1 MLRKADIDHILRA
14 AAAITNQ
21 FSFVLIGTG
30 AVIATARHI
39 PALLMMTP
47 EIDLYVEGDDSEMFS
62 DLIDATI
69 GQGSIFHRTF
79 HYYGDGVGARTAIMP
94 RDWRSRA
101 VTYTTADKSVQALC
115 PSADDIAVAKM
126 CAWRE
131 KDVAWLDKAFTSRI
145 ARVEH
150 VEGLLSHGLP
160 PEAPD
165 EMELRRRL
173 QSFRP
178 AQPLQPQPLHPE

>member
-1 MLRKADIDHILRA
+1 MLRKQNIDHILRA

-21 FSFVLIGTG
+21 SSFVLIETG
-30 AVIATARHI
+30 AVIATALHI
-39 PALLMMTP
+39 PASLMITP
-47 EIDLYVEGDDSEMFS
+47 ELDLYVDGDESAMFS

-79 HYYGDGVGARTAIMP
+79 RYYGDGVGARTAVMP
-94 RDWRSRA
+94 QDWRSRA
-101 VTYTTADKSVQALC
+101 VTYTTADKTARALC

-131 KDVAWLDKAFTSRI
+131 KDVAWLEEAFTSRI
-145 ARVEH
+145 ARIEQVES
-150 VEGLLSHGLP
+150 LLGHGLP

-173 QSFRP
+173 QRFMP
-178 AQPLQPQPLHPE
+178 TQPVQPQPIQPE

>member
-21 FSFVLIGTG
+21 SSFVLIGTG

-39 PALLMMTP
+39 PAFLMMTP
-47 EIDLYVEGDDSEMFS
+47 EIDLYVEGDDSETFS

-69 GQGSIFHRTF
+69 GQGSVFHRTF
-79 HYYGDGVGARTAIMP
+79 RYYGDGVGARTAVMP
-94 RDWRSRA
+94 LDWRSRA
-101 VTYTTADKSVQALC
+101 VTYITADKTVRALC
-115 PSADDIAVAKM
+115 PSADDIAVAEM

-131 KDVAWLDKAFTSRI
+131 KDIAWLDEAFTSRI
-145 ARVEH
+145 TRFER
-150 VEGLLSHGLP
+150 VEGLLGHSLP
-160 PEAPD
+160 TEAPD

-173 QSFRP
+173 QRFRP
-178 AQPLQPQPLHPE
+178 AQPVPPE

>member
-1 MLRKADIDHILRA
+1 MLRRENIDHILRA
-14 AAAITNQ
+14 AAAVTNKS
-21 FSFVLIGTG
+21 SFVLIGTG

-39 PALLMMTP
+39 PAFLMMTP

-79 HYYGDGVGARTAIMP
+79 HYYGDGVSARTAVMP

-101 VTYTTADKSVQALC
+101 VTYTTADQTVQALC

-145 ARVEH
+145 ALVEQ
-150 VEGLLSHGLP
+150 VERLLRHGLP

-165 EMELRRRL
+165 AMELSRRL
-173 QSFRP
+173 QRFRP
-178 AQPLQPQPLHPE
+178 AQPLQPK

>member
-1 MLRKADIDHILRA
+1 MLRKENIDHILRA

-21 FSFVLIGTG
+21 SSFVLIGTG

-39 PALLMMTP
+39 PAVLMMTP
-47 EIDLYVEGDDSEMFS
+47 EIDLYVEGDETEMFS

-79 HYYGDGVGARTAIMP
+79 RYFGDGVSARTAIMP

-101 VTYTTADKSVQALC
+101 VIYTTADKTVRALC

-131 KDVAWLDKAFTSRI
+131 KDVSWLGEAFASRI
-145 ARVEH
+145 VRVER
-150 VEGLLSHGLP
+150 VESLLGRGLP

-165 EMELRRRL
+165 ESELRRRL
-173 QSFRP
+173 QRFKP
-178 AQPLQPQPLHPE
+178 VQPVQQR